1 MIDFGN
7 DICFT
12 KNGNLFRLRAAAVI
26 IKNDCVLMAKNT
38 NVPYFYSVG
47 GAVQFGETVEQ
58 ALLREVKEETGCS
71 AEIVRLLAV
80 HQNFFKGS
88 DLGKEEWHE
97 LAFYYLTE
105 LKGETA
111 GLDTVKS
118 VCMTG
123 AEEHLEWVPL
133 KNYETANAYPVFFK
147 NLNALL
153 CSPVP
158 VFITDR
164 E

>member
-7 DICFT
+7 DICFS

-26 IKNDCVLMAKNT
+26 IKDGCVLMSKNT
-38 NVPYFYSVG
+38 NIPYFYSVG
-47 GAVQFGETVEQ
+47 GAVQFGETVEH
-58 ALLREVKEETGCS
+58 ALLREVKEETGYD

-80 HQNFFKGS
+80 HQNFFKDK

-105 LKGETA
+105 PKSEIGT
-111 GLDTVKS
+111 LDSVKS

-123 AEEHLEWVPL
+123 AKEHLEWVPL
-133 KNYETANAYPVFFK
+133 KNYGTVNAYPVFFK
-147 NLNALL
+147 DLNALL
-153 CSPVP
+153 RSPVP